1 MLQFLMNNGEQTIYK
16 NKNKRSDVEYVI
28 TNDGSNTLYSKEFD
42 QNYHSQKEGALNES
56 LSKHIIPSLTYHK
69 DKKEL
74 NILDICFGLGY
85 NTLATLY
92 YIKKNK
98 LDIKVNIFSPEFD
111 KELLLSL
118 KDFNYPEEFK
128 EFENIIKTISQE
140 LYYKDENITIEI
152 FNGDAREYL
161 KSLDNTTKETKG
173 FDIVYQDAFSSDVNR
188 LLWTQEY
195 FGQIKSLLND
205 DAIITTYS
213 IATPIR
219 LSIYNNNLTI
229 YEYKPESSNRITI
242 ALNKKDIHKDM
253 KYKYIDMEL
262 KQQRNKT
269 ARALKDKD

>member
-1 MLQFLMNNGEQTIYK
+1 MILT
-16 NKNKRSDVEYVI
+16 SDGTY
-28 TNDGSNTLYSKEFD
+28 TLYSKEFE
-42 QNYHSQKEGALNES
+42 QNYHSAKEGALNES
-56 LSKHIIPSLTYHK
+56 LSKHIIPALTYHK
-69 DKKEL
+69 EKKEL
-74 NILDICFGLGY
+74 NILDICFGIGY

-92 YIKKNK
+92 YIKQNN

-118 KDFNYPEEFK
+118 KDFNYPDEFK
-128 EFENIIKTISQE
+128 EFQNIIDILSSK

-152 FNGDAREYL
+152 FNGDAREYIQNL
-161 KSLDNTTKETKG
+161 NSTTKETKG

-195 FGQIKSLLND
+195 FKEISSILSD

-219 LSIYNNNLTI
+219 LSIYNNDLKI
-229 YEYKPESSNRITI
+229 YEYKPENSNRITI
-242 ALNKKDIHKDM
+242 ALNKKEIHKDIN
-253 KYKYIDMEL
+253 YKYIDMEL

-269 ARALKDKD
+269 AKALKDKD

>member
-1 MLQFLMNNGEQTIYK
+1 MGNGLILT
-16 NKNKRSDVEYVI
+16 SDGTY
-28 TNDGSNTLYSKEFD
+28 TLYSKEFN

-56 LSKHIIPSLTYHK
+56 LSKHIIPALTYHK
-69 DKKEL
+69 EKKEL

-92 YIKKNK
+92 YIKQNN

-118 KDFNYPEEFK
+118 GDFNYPDEFK
-128 EFENIIKTISQE
+128 EFKNIIEILSKE
-140 LYYKDENITIEI
+140 FKYKDDKINIEI

-161 KSLDNTTKETKG
+161 TNLKNI
-173 FDIVYQDAFSSDVNR
+173 DIVYQDAFSSDVNR
-188 LLWTQEY
+188 FLWTQEY
-195 FGQIKSLLND
+195 FKQIKFILND

-219 LSIYNNNLTI
+219 LSIYNNDLTI

-242 ALNKKDIHKDM
+242 ALNKKEIHKDI

-262 KQQRNKT
+262 KQQRNKI
-269 ARALKDKD
+269 AKALKDKD

>member
-1 MLQFLMNNGEQTIYK
+1 MILT
-16 NKNKRSDVEYVI
+16 SDGTY
-28 TNDGSNTLYSKEFD
+28 TLYSKEFN

-56 LSKHIIPSLTYHK
+56 LSKHIIPALTYHK
-69 DKKEL
+69 EKKEL

-92 YIKKNK
+92 YIKQNN

-118 KDFNYPEEFK
+118 RDFNYPDEFK
-128 EFENIIKTISQE
+128 EFKNIIEILSKE
-140 LYYKDENITIEI
+140 FKYKDDKINIEI

-161 KSLDNTTKETKG
+161 TNLKNI
-173 FDIVYQDAFSSDVNR
+173 DIVYQDAFSSDVNR
-188 LLWTQEY
+188 FLWTQEY
-195 FGQIKSLLND
+195 FKQIKFILND

-219 LSIYNNNLTI
+219 LSIYNNDLTI

-242 ALNKKDIHKDM
+242 ALNKKEIHKDI

-262 KQQRNKT
+262 KQQRNKI
-269 ARALKDKD
+269 AKALKDKD

>member
-128 EFENIIKTISQE
+128 EFEKIIKTISQE

>member
-1 MLQFLMNNGEQTIYK
+1 LILT
-16 NKNKRSDVEYVI
+16 SDGTY
-28 TNDGSNTLYSKEFD
+28 TLYSKEFK

-56 LSKHIIPSLTYHK
+56 LSKHIIPALTYHK
-69 DKKEL
+69 EKKEL

-92 YIKKNK
+92 YIKQNN

-118 KDFNYPEEFK
+118 KDFNYPDEFK
-128 EFENIIKTISQE
+128 EFKNIIDILSNEFKYQDD
-140 LYYKDENITIEI
+140 KFNIEI
-152 FNGDAREYL
+152 FNGDARKYL
-161 KSLDNTTKETKG
+161 NSLKKI
-173 FDIVYQDAFSSDVNR
+173 DIVYQDAFSSDVNR

-195 FGQIKSLLND
+195 FKEIKSVLND

-219 LSIYNNNLTI
+219 LSIYNNDLTI
-229 YEYKPESSNRITI
+229 YEYKPENSNRITI
-242 ALNKKDIHKDM
+242 ALNKKEIHEGAN
-253 KYKYIDMEL
+253 YKYIDMEL

>member
-1 MLQFLMNNGEQTIYK
+1 MNNGEQTIYK

-118 KDFNYPEEFK
+118 KDFNYPAEFK

-140 LYYKDENITIEI
+140 LYYKDENTTIEI